1 MNKGMVRRKTHKIL
15 AVPVLMLSPPGPLAD
30 RASMAGYGRALLAF
44 FLFFFSW
51 AGDVKPGDWT
61 VAGWNVECRTC

>member
-30 RASMAGYGRALLAF
+30 RASMTGYGRALLAF
-44 FLFFFSW
+44 FLFFSL
-51 AGDVKPGDWT
+51 GLGM
-61 VAGWNVECRTC
+61 